1 MLCREEDV
9 DVLTY
14 SGDVSPR
21 EAATRFKAG
30 VGSVLLGTSANFG
43 EGLDLPDGMAPV
55 IFLLRPSYPS
65 PRDPLAQFEE
75 RRYGGKRW
83 QVWNWR
89 VMIEALQV
97 RGRNVRSADD
107 QGVTIFVSQQFRRFL
122 YASLPTWLRE
132 SYRSELT
139 LDDCR
144 RESIELLGD
153 QV

>member
-1 MLCREEDV
+1 DLI
-9 DVLTY
+9 TY
-14 SGDVSPR
+14 GDGVAPR
-21 EAATRFKAG
+21 EVAARFKDGEGA
-30 VGSVLLGTSANFG
+30 VLLGTVTNYG

-55 IFLLRPSYPS
+55 TFFLRPSYPS

-83 QVWNWR
+83 QVWSWR

-97 RGRNVRSADD
+97 RGRNIRSADD
-107 QGVTIFVSQQFRRFL
+107 RGVTIFISQQFRRFL
-122 YASLPTWLRE
+122 YASLPSWLRS

-144 RESIELLGD
+144 QEAIELLG
-153 QV
+153 